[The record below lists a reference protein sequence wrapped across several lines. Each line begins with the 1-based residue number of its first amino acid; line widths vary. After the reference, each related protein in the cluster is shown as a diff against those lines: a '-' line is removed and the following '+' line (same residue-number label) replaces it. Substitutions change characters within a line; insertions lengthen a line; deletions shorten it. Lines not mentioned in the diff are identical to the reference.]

1 MKDTSHCKIAFEEGI
16 DLDEF
21 EEFYDYTSSYEGM
34 AEDEDGAV
42 KTVEIS
48 SIGELVLL
56 DGRVA
61 GHRDYR
67 LYYKQHYRAAESRPA
82 VLALQRE
89 ELQRLGAQFGGAR
102 IGKEELQNMD
112 ESQVMTQLVRYH
124 KEVRKGQMIE
134 QRAYQ
139 RQAFRDMKR
148 EYQSTV
154 DKLRSSAT
162 TTEKIR
168 DYHKI
173 L

>member
-1 MKDTSHCKIAFEEGI
+1 M
-16 DLDEF
+16 
-21 EEFYDYTSSYEGM
+21 
-34 AEDEDGAV
+34 
-42 KTVEIS
+42 
-48 SIGELVLL
+48 
-56 DGRVA
+56 
-61 GHRDYR
+61 
-67 LYYKQHYRAAESRPA
+67 
-82 VLALQRE
+82 
-89 ELQRLGAQFGGAR
+89 GAQFGAPR
-102 IGKEELQNMD
+102 IGKDELENMD
-112 ESQVMTQLVRYH
+112 EAEVLTQLVKYH

-148 EYQSTV
+148 EYKSTV